1 MINIQP
7 ISNVVGV
14 LLILI
19 GIVMLGCLPFSFYY
33 GSEDVYALTISGF
46 ITIGVG
52 IAAWSFRFSSETQVN
67 KREGYLIV
75 TLGWISMTLAGVLP
89 YMISG
94 VIPTFA
100 EAFFESVSGF
110 TTTGASV
117 LQNIEATPKGILFF
131 RSITQWIG
139 GMGIIVL
146 TVALF
151 PMLGIGGIELFS
163 AEAPGPTSN
172 KIHPRIKETAKRLW
186 FIYFGLTVLL
196 CVIFWCVGMNFYDA
210 INHALTTMATGGFS
224 TKNASMA
231 FFPPHIQYIT
241 IFFMFLAGVNYT
253 VIYLGLT
260 GKFKRVWA
268 NEEFRAYLLVV
279 LVLTVIVGGTIVS
292 VLDIKAEQAFR
303 DALFQ
308 VVSLITTT
316 GFVSADYTQW
326 TSSIMIICFALLFIG
341 ACAGSTSGGIKLIR
355 HLVFFKNTLLEFQ
368 RILHPRA
375 IIRLKINKQIV
386 SARIL
391 THILV
396 FLLVYIAT
404 FVIGTFVVTALG
416 MDMISA
422 ASAAATALGNVG
434 PGLGSVGPVN
444 NFADVPS
451 TAKVVLSF
459 LMLLGRLELF
469 SILVLFTPYFWKL
482 N

>member
-172 KIHPRIKETAKRLW
+172 KIHPRI
-186 FIYFGLTVLL
+186 
-196 CVIFWCVGMNFYDA
+196 M
-210 INHALTTMATGGFS
+210 
-224 TKNASMA
+224 
-231 FFPPHIQYIT
+231 
-241 IFFMFLAGVNYT
+241 
-253 VIYLGLT
+253 
-260 GKFKRVWA
+260 
-268 NEEFRAYLLVV
+268 
-279 LVLTVIVGGTIVS
+279 
-292 VLDIKAEQAFR
+292 
-303 DALFQ
+303 
-308 VVSLITTT
+308 
-316 GFVSADYTQW
+316 
-326 TSSIMIICFALLFIG
+326 
-341 ACAGSTSGGIKLIR
+341 
-355 HLVFFKNTLLEFQ
+355 
-368 RILHPRA
+368 
-375 IIRLKINKQIV
+375 
-386 SARIL
+386 
-391 THILV
+391 
-396 FLLVYIAT
+396 
-404 FVIGTFVVTALG
+404 
-416 MDMISA
+416 
-422 ASAAATALGNVG
+422 
-434 PGLGSVGPVN
+434 
-444 NFADVPS
+444 
-451 TAKVVLSF
+451 
-459 LMLLGRLELF
+459 
-469 SILVLFTPYFWKL
+469 
-482 N
+482 